1 MAEDLLGREAELD
14 AVRELLTR
22 CPVVTVTGVG
32 GVGKTRLALAVAAA
46 ESGVVC
52 ALEAVDDAAVVPF
65 AVADAL
71 GFPAL
76 DPALVSLGRA
86 DRLLVVDNCE
96 QVLDAVVEVIAEVGA
111 RCPGVRVLTT
121 SRVPLGVPGEHVL
134 PLGPLALPETDA
146 AVERSPAVRLLLDRA
161 AAAGARVDVAADPD
175 AVVELCRRLD
185 GLPLAIE
192 LAAVRLR
199 SMTARE
205 VLGYL
210 DERLDLLRQG
220 RGPERH
226 RSVEAAI
233 GWSYERLPDPAKRVF
248 ERLAVFS
255 GRFTAEH
262 AHAVAADRG
271 EDLLDTVEVLDQLVA
286 QSLVTVEQQRDRS
299 WYGVLRTLRGFAR
312 ERLVERGELDRVRDR
327 WVDSVLAASVDVR
340 DRMLWAWPVDLSIM
354 VQNIYRDVADAV
366 RWCVAHDESPDRA
379 RPLFIP
385 MCALLKGRSAMPIAE
400 LGDLV
405 LDRWPEPRQEAW
417 AEVAAAASLAHV
429 LRGSGERGAALARQ
443 AVDGAS
449 SALAAVNARRALYFH
464 ERMVGRDDA
473 ALRWVDE
480 AIEIAA
486 AHEMTPWHN
495 ELLTYRAIALA
506 LLGRIQEAI
515 EQVGVAYRA
524 APSIGSPALEA
535 WAAAVHASLVALRD
549 PVAGRAM
556 CAHAARQCEEVDY
569 PIGAGISLRVLGA
582 LAVLAGEFGEAAGS
596 LNRALDASLRIG
608 YASET
613 ALTLR
618 WVARLAHL
626 AGREQAAARLWWST
640 GSFRGDVVDAVLGP
654 SDVDDRLAASGEPAL
669 PQADAVVLARAEL
682 AELTVIAAPGAVD
695 TVPDAGP
702 AGNLFR
708 LEGAVWT
715 VAFDG
720 VTVRLPDAKGLRDLS
735 VLLARPGREVHCTD
749 LMGARVQQS
758 DTGPVLDG
766 PARHAYQARV
776 LELQEDLQEAEDFGD
791 AGRTEKART
800 EMELLL
806 AELTAASGLGGRARR
821 AGGSVDRA
829 RSAVTQ
835 RIRATVRR
843 VEELNPTLGRH
854 LRTTVHTGTWCAY
867 RPDTAVRW
875 TP

>member
-1 MAEDLLGREAELD
+1 MAEELLGREAELD
-14 AVRELLTR
+14 AVCALLTR
-22 CPVVTVTGVG
+22 SSVVTVTGVG

-52 ALEAVDDAAVVPF
+52 GLEAVDDPATVPF

-76 DPALVSLGRA
+76 DPALVGLGRA
-86 DRLLVVDNCE
+86 ERRLLVVDNCE
-96 QVLDAVVEVIAEVGA
+96 QVLDAAADVITQVVA
-111 RCPGVRVLTT
+111 RCPGVRVLAT
-121 SRVPLGVPGEHVL
+121 SRVPLGMPGERVL

-146 AVERSPAVRLLLDRA
+146 VREAAQSPAVRLLLDRA
-161 AAAGARVDVAADPD
+161 AAAGTDVDVAADQGS
-175 AVVELCRRLD
+175 VVELCRRLD

-205 VLGYL
+205 VLGFL
-210 DERLDLLRQG
+210 DQRLDLLSRG
-220 RGPERH
+220 RGPDRH
-226 RSVEAAI
+226 RSLDAAI
-233 GWSYERLPDPAKRVF
+233 GWSYERLPDPVKRLF

-262 AHAVAADRG
+262 AHAVAGDPG
-271 EDLLDTVEVLDQLVA
+271 DDLLDTVELLDQLVA
-286 QSLVTVEQQRDRS
+286 QSLITVEQQRGRS
-299 WYGVLRTLRGFAR
+299 WYGMLRTLRGYAR

-327 WVDSVLAASVDVR
+327 WVDSVLAAAVGVHDL
-340 DRMLWAWPVDLSIM
+340 MLRAWPVDLY
-354 VQNIYRDVADAV
+354 VTVGNIYRDVADAV
-366 RWCVAHDESPDRA
+366 RWCVAHDEAPDRA

-405 LDRWPEPRQEAW
+405 LNRWPEPRQDAW
-417 AEVAAAASLAHV
+417 AEVAAAASLAHI

-464 ERMVGRDDA
+464 ERMVGHDET

-486 AHEMTPWHN
+486 AQDMKPWHN

-506 LLGRIQEAI
+506 SLGRIQEAI

-524 APSIGSPALEA
+524 APAIGSPALEA

-556 CAHAARQCEEVDY
+556 CAHAAQLCEEVDY

-582 LAVLAGEFGEAAGS
+582 LAALASELGEAAGF

-626 AGREQAAARLWWST
+626 AGRERAAARLWWSA
-640 GSFRGDVVDAVLGP
+640 GSYRGDVVDAVLGP
-654 SDVDDRLAASGEPAL
+654 SDVDARLAASGEPAL
-669 PQADAVVLARAEL
+669 PQADAVALARAEL
-682 AELTVIAAPGAVD
+682 ADLTARGGNGHPVDTAPG
-695 TVPDAGP
+695 
-702 AGNLFR
+702 GNLFR

-735 VLLARPGREVHCTD
+735 MLLTRPGREVHCTE
-749 LMGARVQQS
+749 LMGARVEQS

-766 PARHAYQARV
+766 PARRAYQARV
-776 LELQEDLQEAEDFGD
+776 LELQADLQEAEGFGD
-791 AGRTEKART
+791 AGRAEQART

-806 AELTAASGLGGRARR
+806 AELTMASGLGGRARH
-821 AGGSVDRA
+821 AGGSADRA

-843 VEELNPTLGRH
+843 LEELNPGLGRH
-854 LRTTVHTGTWCAY
+854 LRATVHTGTWCAY
-867 RPDTAVRW
+867 RPDTPVRW